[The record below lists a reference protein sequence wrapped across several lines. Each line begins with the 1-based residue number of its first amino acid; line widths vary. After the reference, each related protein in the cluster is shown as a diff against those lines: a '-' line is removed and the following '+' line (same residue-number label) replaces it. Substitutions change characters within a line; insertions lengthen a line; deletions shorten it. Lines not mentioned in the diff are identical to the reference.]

1 MPYGSSEMKMGG
13 MRADLRQTELE
24 KTDLAQGNEGRNNDL
39 AQGDK
44 SENIP

>member
-1 MPYGSSEMKMGG
+1 MPRIPGG
-13 MRADLRQTELE
+13 GTWKIFAGGVPLSFE
-24 KTDLAQGNEGRNNDL
+24 KTDLAQGNECKNNDL